1 MPNKNPQYP
10 NNKKPEYMPWHQV
23 PDKEWKTKDGCECI
37 KWDPALDGC
46 KGSLQYR
53 YGRYKELK
61 QAICDAEGSLEAF
74 AENGYKKF
82 GVRRST
88 DPARPGIVAC
98 EWAPAAKY
106 LALHGDFNGWN
117 RGQYPYQ
124 RDDYGCWHLFIPDN
138 ADGTCVIPHNTRY
151 KIAIT
156 TCDGEET
163 TRIPAW
169 ANYCVQAPKGAPTH
183 PAYDS
188 MWWDPPVS
196 LSWLPPS
203 LDSLSLPLAPFQM
216 GPLTNVTRLS
226 VCLRGLIKL

>member
-1 MPNKNPQYP
+1 MPNKNPLYP

-124 RDDYGCWHLFIPDN
+124 RDDYGCWHLYIPDN

-196 LSWLPPS
+196 LS
-203 LDSLSLPLAPFQM
+203 FF
-216 GPLTNVTRLS
+216 S
-226 VCLRGLIKL
+226 VS